1 MSSPEDYTQAQA
13 SDPATAP
20 AVLGEIA
27 THRPDL
33 RPAIA
38 ANPTAYPDLLE
49 WLANLNDPAVNDA
62 LAARAQATG
71 PVPSPEPATQVQPA
85 VVGGPKVAAPAE
97 AAGPGVQPSNDF
109 AYGTPPATPA
119 SQEPTG
125 WNFRGLGLGDMLRDI
140 IAALLL
146 LMSIPM
152 VWRVVGERTES
163 AGDRPEVLIITLLS
177 LVSLTLPYLARIG
190 AMGPKWTVHSTR
202 KARWVLNA
210 PYIVLVIAYLVIDV
224 VKYGE
229 GHGLGTAAMFGL
241 TGAILAAQPRSCEL
255 GPVGEDRAGNT
266 WLNVTSG
273 IGGLIAVGYLAS
285 LVVFILQ
292 INKNMAPTIMSKV
305 APIVVLLLV
314 AGFSIWPVFAASL
327 GKTPGWRR
335 ALIGLGISLVAI
347 AFLAEPGGLLLQH
360 QAAGFVPSGFDS
372 TFGVLPFVMVN
383 GVGSIF
389 IPAAAAAIAAPAVTR
404 VIRQQPAV
412 QTWVEGARSAN
423 LLIAYVGFVA
433 FIGAILGFW
442 LYSDLKPNIAF
453 LVTSLIL
460 SLAVIGVA
468 IYGANALATD
478 PVSGR
483 PKAIALAIIT
493 SILGIVLLLSV
504 PTEGAN
510 GDVVTT
516 GHLLIAVA
524 LPVFIVGSLLVPKA
538 VREFFAQQRET
549 RPAPSTAYE
558 WTSQGGNA
566 PGYYQNHPHAG
577 PPVQ

>member
-1 MSSPEDYTQAQA
+1 MSSPEDYTEAQA
-13 SDPATAP
+13 SDPGTEP

-38 ANPTAYPDLLE
+38 GNPTAYPDLLD
-49 WLANLNDPAVNDA
+49 WLANLNDPAVNAA
-62 LAARAQATG
+62 LAARSQSATG
-71 PVPSPEPATQVQPA
+71 PVPAQQPASEAPTAQQPAVDATQVQQPVASQQAPA
-85 VVGGPKVAAPAE
+85 QQAPVQEAPAQQYAGAPEQSAYTGQPVAAQGE
-97 AAGPGVQPSNDF
+97 V
-109 AYGTPPATPA
+109 
-119 SQEPTG
+119 TG
-125 WNFRGLGLGDMLRDI
+125 WNFRGLGVSDILRDV
-140 IAALLL
+140 IAAMLL

-152 VWRVVGERTES
+152 VWRIADQQREA

-347 AFLAEPGGLLLQH
+347 AFLAEP
-360 QAAGFVPSGFDS
+360 DRKS
-372 TFGVLPFVMVN
+372 TRLN
-383 GVGSIF
+383 Y
-389 IPAAAAAIAAPAVTR
+389 R
-404 VIRQQPAV
+404 
-412 QTWVEGARSAN
+412 
-423 LLIAYVGFVA
+423 
-433 FIGAILGFW
+433 
-442 LYSDLKPNIAF
+442 
-453 LVTSLIL
+453 
-460 SLAVIGVA
+460 
-468 IYGANALATD
+468 
-478 PVSGR
+478 
-483 PKAIALAIIT
+483 
-493 SILGIVLLLSV
+493 
-504 PTEGAN
+504 
-510 GDVVTT
+510 
-516 GHLLIAVA
+516 H
-524 LPVFIVGSLLVPKA
+524 
-538 VREFFAQQRET
+538 
-549 RPAPSTAYE
+549 
-558 WTSQGGNA
+558 
-566 PGYYQNHPHAG
+566 
-577 PPVQ
+577 